1 MTAGERPDYFNA
13 FPTIAMS
20 RDADGVLLV
29 RLHGADVDTP
39 VTYTAQHHHDWC
51 RAFAAIGD
59 DRDNRAVV
67 LTGTGDS
74 FIDQMVYDVNLRNP
88 QDWDEAVYFDGK
100 RMLRRLLD
108 IEVPVIA
115 AVNGPATVH
124 AELAVMSDITLA
136 SSTATFQDSPH
147 VPFGTVPGDGVHIV
161 WLELLGI
168 NRGRYFLLTGQT
180 LDAQEAL
187 RLGVVNEV
195 LPPEQLLERAVE
207 HARRLAALDPV
218 VARYTRVV
226 LTQRYKRLIDEGLGY
241 GLALEGLG
249 ALSVLSGASRQ
260 GA

>member
-1 MTAGERPDYFNA
+1 MTADERPDYFDA

-20 RDADGVLLV
+20 RDSDGVLLV
-29 RLHGADVDTP
+29 RLHGADPDTA

-51 RAFAAIGD
+51 DGFAAIGD

-67 LTGTGDS
+67 LTGTGES
-74 FIDQMVYDVNLRNP
+74 FIDTMVYDMDLRTP
-88 QDWDEAVYFDGK
+88 GDWDEGVYFDGK

-115 AVNGPATVH
+115 AVNGPATIH

-136 SSTATFQDSPH
+136 SSTATFQDAPH
-147 VPFGTVPGDGVHIV
+147 VPNGTVPGDGVHIV

-195 LPPEQLLERAVE
+195 LPSDQLLERAME

-226 LTQRYKRLIDEGLGY
+226 LTQRYKRLVEEGLGY

-249 ALSVLSGASRQ
+249 ALSVISAAGRH
-260 GA
+260 GE

>member
-1 MTAGERPDYFNA
+1 VATTDEPDYFRA

-20 RDADGVLLV
+20 RDDAGVLLV
-29 RLHGADVDTP
+29 RLHGELDDQP
-39 VTYTAQHHHDWC
+39 VGFSGQHHEDWC
-51 RAFAAIGD
+51 GAFGAISD

-67 LTGTGDS
+67 ITGTGDS
-74 FIDQMVYDVNLRNP
+74 FIAQMAYGGAMTSP
-88 QDWDEAVYFDGK
+88 QEWDAAVAFDGR

-115 AVNGPATVH
+115 AVNGPATIH

-136 SSTATFQDSPH
+136 STTATFQDAPH
-147 VPFGTVPGDGVHIV
+147 VLFGVVPGDGVHIV
-161 WLELLGI
+161 WTELLGI

-180 LDAQEAL
+180 LDAEEAL

-195 LPPEQLLERAVE
+195 LPPEQLLDRAME
-207 HARRLAALDPV
+207 HARRLAALDPL

-226 LTQRYKRLIDEGLGY
+226 LTHRYKRLIDESVGY

-249 ALSVLSGASRQ
+249 LLGAASA
-260 GA
+260 GPVPGS